1 MMEAITKTQAGV
13 PADDVDLGFEPGV
26 VVFLGY
32 KGVGGKEDEPVE
44 DVVITGGKVGDWV
57 PKVDPQ
63 VISGHRGTTEAHPV
77 LYKYASQSHPMSKY
91 LHFKNVP
98 INSIRKKN
106 YSPM

>member
-44 DVVITGGKVGDWV
+44 DVVITGGKVGDWDPIPV
-57 PKVDPQ
+57 PLA
-63 VISGHRGTTEAHPV
+63 ISGHKGTTEAPPFP
-77 LYKYASQSHPMSKY
+77 YKYASRLHPILKQKY
-91 LHFKNVP
+91 FMKVP
-98 INSIRKKN
+98 INNLHKEVR
-106 YSPM
+106 